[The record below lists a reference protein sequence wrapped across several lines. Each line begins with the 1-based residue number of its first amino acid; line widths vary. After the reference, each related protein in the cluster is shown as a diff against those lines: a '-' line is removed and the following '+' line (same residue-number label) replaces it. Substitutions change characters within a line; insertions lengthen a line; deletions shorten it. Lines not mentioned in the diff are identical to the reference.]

1 MRIWL
6 PMGFEAW
13 RFVIYPIA
21 LLLLMLFRPQGIMG
35 RVELGFLRAPKWPRR
50 VTSAAVSGNADGGK
64 EPAA

>member
-21 LLLLMLFRPQGIMG
+21 LLLLMLFRPQGIM
-35 RVELGFLRAPKWPRR
+35 LGGSSLDFLRAPKWPRR
-50 VTSAAVSGNADGGK
+50 GQQRSSRNSGRGK
-64 EPAA
+64 EIAA